1 MKKFIFSVAASLI
14 IMAILLTG
22 CSAIF
27 HTTELGNIVDTTYDF
42 SDFNAVQLS
51 DAFQYQITQSDTYS
65 IAVSTYQNMVN
76 HLDIHQSGD
85 TLYVGTKFGFYD
97 HEPTSIIITMPELNQ
112 LDISGA
118 CDGSAVGFNSNSD
131 FNADVSGASKLNLD
145 VTAGKTNLNASGA
158 SDITGNLTSADTE
171 ITLSGASQCELTG
184 SAGDTSIDAS
194 GASSMDSPDFT
205 MQSADITLDG
215 ASSASIHTDG
225 LLNIEVSGFSTLN
238 YSGNPTLGKTDISGA
253 SKLNHE

>member
-1 MKKFIFSVAASLI
+1 M
-14 IMAILLTG
+14 LLTG

-27 HTTELGNIVDTTYDF
+27 HTTELGNIIDKTYDF

-51 DAFQYQITQSDTYS
+51 SAFQYHITQSDTYS
-65 IAVSTYQNMVN
+65 IEVSTYQNMIN
-76 HLDIHQSGD
+76 YLDIHQTGD

-97 HEPTSIIITMPELNQ
+97 YGATNIIITMPELNK

-118 CDGSAVGFNSNSD
+118 CHGGAVGFNSNSD
-131 FNADVSGASKLNLD
+131 FNAEISGASKLNLD
-145 VTAGKTNLNASGA
+145 VTSGKTNLNAAGA

-171 ITLSGASQCELTG
+171 ITLSGACQCELTG

-194 GASSMDSPDFT
+194 GACSMNSPDFT
-205 MQSADITLDG
+205 MQSADVTLDG
-215 ASSASIHTDG
+215 ACSASIDTDG

-238 YSGNPTLGKTDISGA
+238 YSGNPTLGKTDISGV